1 MEWGALWIREWR
13 DGVTHVIVDKELIY
27 RDVLK
32 ALTIPSL
39 PVRILSSG
47 LENDLTNEIV
57 QCHPC
62 QRSISNGLPY
72 I

>member
-32 ALTIPSL
+32 ALTITSL
-39 PVRILSSG
+39 PVRILFSG
-47 LENDLTNEIV
+47 LENDYTNKTV